1 LPQLLQAILTLVLLE
16 DNFSMDLIDTAGSTL
31 FALFYMQQ
39 DNYAKFVQQLIQ
51 QTDPTNQQRLAQAF
65 AKLTTINTK
74 LVNSREEFGTSFL
87 MEFHD
92 FVSTARSLLK
102 KC

>member
-1 LPQLLQAILTLVLLE
+1 
-16 DNFSMDLIDTAGSTL
+16 
-31 FALFYMQQ
+31 MQQ

-65 AKLTTINTK
+65 AKLTTINTI